1 MRYKCLAWP
10 SVLWIN
16 GWQSR
21 SRYIMSTEYSM
32 ALLWNSSM
40 YFLCMCS
47 KATFTTWSICYFSL
61 LWKMLKK
68 KMAHLFVN
76 INFGFKFRYWL
87 THAIFDR
94 FKLSIF
100 FWHRW
105 KNRILSSNIQ
115 RKDSL
120 WVMARFYPRLLCILI
135 TQSL

>member
-10 SVLWIN
+10 SVFWIN

-32 ALLWNSSM
+32 ATM
-40 YFLCMCS
+40 KFRPV
-47 KATFTTWSICYFSL
+47 FSL
-61 LWKMLKK
+61 HVFQSYIHHMINMLFSVLLKMFKK

-94 FKLSIF
+94 FKLNIF